1 MALYTLVSFFGL
13 AFIMALS
20 PGPNLL
26 YLVTRSI
33 CQGRTAGFCSLFGI
47 ALGMFLHKGTLHV
60 VSGFGVPLH
69 IPIR

>member
-47 ALGMFLHKGTLHV
+47 ALGMFL
-60 VSGFGVPLH
+60 
-69 IPIR
+69 